1 MISPNKK
8 IQNENENLKQDEN
21 ILEIIENDSLNKINE
36 QQKKKKN
43 IHKYNI
49 KCLNKCTLY
58 LLTLTIKHEKTNV
71 GYQFNN
77 NKNAY
82 FIPTI

>member
-36 QQKKKKN
+36 QQKKRKIYIN
-43 IHKYNI
+43 II
-49 KCLNKCTLY
+49 LN
-58 LLTLTIKHEKTNV
+58 V
-71 GYQFNN
+71 
-77 NKNAY
+77 
-82 FIPTI
+82 